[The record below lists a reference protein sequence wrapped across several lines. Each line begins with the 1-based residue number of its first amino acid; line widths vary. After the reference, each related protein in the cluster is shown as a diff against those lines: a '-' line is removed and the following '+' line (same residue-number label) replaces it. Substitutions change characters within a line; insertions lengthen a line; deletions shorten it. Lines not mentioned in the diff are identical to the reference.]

1 MAAGTGRQGDWDCPA
16 CGRLVFAK
24 KSICGKC
31 KAAKPASLEIV
42 TDTPL
47 ESVTLQRGS
56 KERGVGACAGNAV
69 EGGGGGGK
77 GVVEGGGVS
86 CVSVLNSLLKRK
98 KVDKGEG
105 DTAERRQHA
114 AICGAR
120 VNASEHPHK
129 KIKTK

>member
-42 TDTPL
+42 TDTPPPPL
-47 ESVTLQRGS
+47 ESVTPTRGS
-56 KERGVGACAGNAV
+56 KKRGGGGAGAGDAV
-69 EGGGGGGK
+69 EGVAGGGK
-77 GVVEGGGVS
+77 GVVGGGGVS
-86 CVSVLNSLLKRK
+86 CVTVLNSLLKRK

-105 DTAERRQHA
+105 DIAERKKRNKQ
-114 AICGAR
+114 
-120 VNASEHPHK
+120 SEEKPEFLEK
-129 KIKTK
+129 KK